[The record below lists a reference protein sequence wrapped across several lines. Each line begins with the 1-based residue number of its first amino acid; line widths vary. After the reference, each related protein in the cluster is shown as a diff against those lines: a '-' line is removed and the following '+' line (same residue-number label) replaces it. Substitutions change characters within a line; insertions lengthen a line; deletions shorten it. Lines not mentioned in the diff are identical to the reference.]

1 MKKRFQTILTITAI
15 FFFVSAFF
23 LDISQFGHRWKN
35 MWNNV
40 DVGSFL
46 LILLINLAA
55 GLFLALFFFRKRTY
69 KQSLFMTV
77 PIAFIFFSIVAL
89 VNILIQ
95 VYGLFDEY
103 NYFTAKRDISNG
115 KVQLLS
121 AGLILPTGD
130 EEQKAKEAIRNEFG
144 YKSVWIGCIWTPG
157 VGKYNA
163 VMEEYLNKKNGEG
176 WRERMMQRLDSLR
189 NNKKHH

>member
-69 KQSLFMTV
+69 KQRLFMTV

-121 AGLILPTGD
+121 AGLILP
-130 EEQKAKEAIRNEFG
+130 
-144 YKSVWIGCIWTPG
+144 
-157 VGKYNA
+157 
-163 VMEEYLNKKNGEG
+163 
-176 WRERMMQRLDSLR
+176 
-189 NNKKHH
+189 